1 MRVHAVL
8 RVRVH
13 TIGPVLVEV
22 EAGVE
27 VTCAHFRSVT
37 AAQRDAHRQRMILI
51 GREAVSGRQGVSLA
65 DESAGTAT
73 FLWERKRRWVVA
85 VVGVQLGRRD
95 VGAPNDAQRH
105 SKQRGRR
112 H

>member
-1 MRVHAVL
+1 MRAHAVL
-8 RVRVH
+8 RVCVH

-27 VTCAHFRSVT
+27 ETRANFRSVT

-65 DESAGTAT
+65 DESAGTAA

-95 VGAPNDAQRH
+95 VGAPNDAH